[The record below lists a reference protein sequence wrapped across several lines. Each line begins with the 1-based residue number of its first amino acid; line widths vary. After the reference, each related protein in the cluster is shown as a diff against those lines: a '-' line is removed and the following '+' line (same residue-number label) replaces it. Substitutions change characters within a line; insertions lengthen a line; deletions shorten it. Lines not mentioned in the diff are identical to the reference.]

1 MNIENLQQELRDN
14 TEFTVKLEE
23 RLTALETAP
32 PWDPMVNTKTD
43 DRLAEIISQ
52 FELLN
57 KGLGERPKDFLT
69 IKDAEALTMKLNEFT
84 RLSEGVAGYYKLMQS
99 KLTRVA
105 FIGIAVLIAGIAPVV
120 CCIILWRSNGELK
133 AGQLKYRMIRQYY
146 PGAAYWADTVYNHN
160 PDQAATIVW
169 ELESKE
175 EVGRDSVSAVEAQA
189 LHRRKGSHP
198 SYKNKKGTVKK

>member
-69 IKDAEALTMKLNEFT
+69 IK
-84 RLSEGVAGYYKLMQS
+84 EGVAGYYKLMQS